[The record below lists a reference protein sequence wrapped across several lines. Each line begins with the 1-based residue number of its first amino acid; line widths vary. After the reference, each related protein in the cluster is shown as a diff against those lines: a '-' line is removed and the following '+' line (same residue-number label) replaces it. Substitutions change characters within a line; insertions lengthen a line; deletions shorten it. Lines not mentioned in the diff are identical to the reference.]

1 MIKKFLFVLLSL
13 VVFSACGGP
22 AKPKVDFGSPTGG
35 PDLEKMRPGYGPND
49 PIPTPAIDGAIVR

>member
-13 VVFSACGGP
+13 AVLTACGGP

-35 PDLEKMRPGYGPND
+35 PDLQKMTPSYGPND
-49 PIPTPAIDGAIVR
+49 PVPVSDSNGGSNR